1 MIAHTDEARVFVGA
15 RVSPSRLVSINS
27 KSKTATVCASIG
39 VTPTKAHIIAPHAAN
54 HMIIRV

>member
-15 RVSPSRLVSINS
+15 LSPSRLVSINS